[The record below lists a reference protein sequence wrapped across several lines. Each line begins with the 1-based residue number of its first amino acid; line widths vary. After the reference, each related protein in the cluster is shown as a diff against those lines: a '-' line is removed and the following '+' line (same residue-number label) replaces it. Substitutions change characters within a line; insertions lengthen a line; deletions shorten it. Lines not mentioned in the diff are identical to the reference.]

1 MNSPRKKHL
10 TLKILLILVSID
22 LLETL
27 AQFCFKKSALSFSNF
42 QINSFLDVLNFI
54 KTIIPSGY
62 LWLGLIFVVLIFI
75 TWSTVLSRIDLSV
88 AVPVCSFSY
97 ITIPLVSMIFFHE
110 SISWVRWMG
119 IFLIIIGVILV
130 SMSSV
135 RRKECP

>member
-54 KTIIPSGY
+54 RTIIPSGY